1 MSWFKK
7 NKNIEEKPLPKHR
20 ITIWGRNF
28 NIFKDV
34 RVDVIPRVGERIMLN
49 SIFSENSKFLEV
61 IQVYHAIGDNNI
73 IVVVDEPP

>member
-7 NKNIEEKPLPKHR
+7 NKKVEEKPLPKHK
-20 ITIWGRNF
+20 ITVWSKNF
-28 NIFKDV
+28 HIFKDV
-34 RVDVIPRVGERIMLN
+34 RVDVIPRVGERIMLD

-61 IQVYHAIGDNNI
+61 IQVYHVIGDNNI